1 MRNRTTRSYLGL
13 GAVLL
18 LAGISIPAC
27 GGGPSAT
34 RSTTTTSTTTTSTTS
49 TTTTTT
55 PRQLTISLYWLRA
68 DKLGVSHRLVAA
80 TPAVGTAALRALLAG
95 PNAAEKAANLHSN
108 IPAGSRLLSLTIAGG
123 VATVNF
129 DSTYASGG
137 GSLSMTSRLA
147 QVVYTLTQFPTVGTV
162 RLEMGGKLVTVFGG
176 EGILIEHPMSRL
188 DPTFIDVVPNI
199 LLETPAVGDSIHSP
213 LHVTGMSNTYEATYR
228 VQLVDAMGRMVVDA
242 FGTATAGSG
251 TWGTFD
257 ASFPYSTSTS
267 GTGTLRVFEESA
279 ANGAPLHEVKLT
291 LPIGP

>member
-49 TTTTTT
+49 TTTTSTTSTTT

-213 LHVTGMSNTYEATYR
+213 LHVTGMANTYEATYR
-228 VQLVDAMGRMVVDA
+228 AQ
-242 FGTATAGSG
+242 
-251 TWGTFD
+251 
-257 ASFPYSTSTS
+257 
-267 GTGTLRVFEESA
+267 
-279 ANGAPLHEVKLT
+279 
-291 LPIGP
+291 